1 MAQYVI
7 NFTLGA
13 MGTVVKH
20 YKIFPFSKTF
30 LNVSSFEHKSA
41 PQVVYGFQYTPPDFS
56 EHKPACDR
64 RGAPKFVCFFPL
76 QRGGVL

>member
-30 LNVSSFEHKSA
+30 LNVSSFEHRVHRK
-41 PQVVYGFQYTPPDFS
+41 
-56 EHKPACDR
+56 
-64 RGAPKFVCFFPL
+64 
-76 QRGGVL
+76 